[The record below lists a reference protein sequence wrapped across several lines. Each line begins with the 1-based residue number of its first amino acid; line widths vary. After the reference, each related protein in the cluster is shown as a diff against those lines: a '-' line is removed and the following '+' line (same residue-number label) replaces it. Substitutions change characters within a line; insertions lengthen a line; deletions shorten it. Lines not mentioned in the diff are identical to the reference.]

1 MHRVVILRYFP
12 SFCLSPYKDG
22 QHPICLIHFLISLTN
37 LQKKNLSLSLSLLI
51 QKEEILF
58 PILKDRMILS
68 PPVSCVHVRSPTE
81 EFLCKPTTKIAHFVN
96 RISN

>member
-1 MHRVVILRYFP
+1 MP
-12 SFCLSPYKDG
+12 DSFS
-22 QHPICLIHFLISLTN
+22 N
-37 LQKKNLSLSLSLLI
+37 LPNKLAKKNLSLSLSLLI